1 MARARERPK
10 RSGSPIVGTYG
21 TTWARRSSGASTATT
36 LASANPSRARQSA
49 EDAQAPDVR
58 SDQPGPA
65 SPSCP
70 CDHLI
75 AQVASPEG
83 QHPPVGEAILLNVL
97 FLQLTAV
104 RVDELSHEGGVV
116 CIHVRTS
123 ESRLKRRRVRAAA
136 ARPPELTAAT
146 SVGSPTPGCVR
157 CIFAEQLAGLLLRV
171 VGGAPSCSGC

>member
-1 MARARERPK
+1 
-10 RSGSPIVGTYG
+10 
-21 TTWARRSSGASTATT
+21 
-36 LASANPSRARQSA
+36 
-49 EDAQAPDVR
+49 
-58 SDQPGPA
+58 
-65 SPSCP
+65 
-70 CDHLI
+70 
-75 AQVASPEG
+75 
-83 QHPPVGEAILLNVL
+83 VGEAILLNVL